1 VWTFPRWR
9 VLQHLAL
16 HGMQHATE
24 IAQLLTVKGQSPGD
38 IDFIFYRP
46 T

>member
-1 VWTFPRWR
+1 
-9 VLQHLAL
+9 
-16 HGMQHATE
+16 MQHATE